1 MKRICVFCGSGRGAG
16 EQYVEA
22 ARNLGL
28 ALLNHDFSLV
38 YGGASVG
45 LMGAIAKTFIEKEG
59 DVIGVIPKALF
70 DKEVACTD
78 LSDLRVV
85 STMHER
91 KSLMAE
97 LSDGFIALPGGL
109 GTIEEFFEVLTW
121 AQLGIHQKPCGL
133 LNVNGYFDGLAGF
146 LDHAVSQRFIE
157 KECRAL
163 ILMDHDPEALLKKME
178 AYHAPKVDKAK
189 WALEMINS

>member
-1 MKRICVFCGSGRGAG
+1 MKRICVFCGSSRGTG
-16 EQYVEA
+16 EHYVDA

-28 ALLNHDFSLV
+28 SLINHNLSLV

-45 LMGAIAKTFIEKEG
+45 LMGVIADTFIEKAGE
-59 DVIGVIPKALF
+59 VVGVIPKALF
-70 DKEVACTD
+70 DREVAYTG
-78 LSDLRVV
+78 LTDLRVV
-85 STMHER
+85 NTMHER

-133 LNVNGYFDGLAGF
+133 LNVNGYFDRLTEF

-157 KECRAL
+157 KECRSM
-163 ILMDHDPEALLKKME
+163 ILMDKDPDALLQKMKS
-178 AYHAPKVDKAK
+178 YHPPEMDKAK
-189 WALEMINS
+189 WALAMVNS